1 MIDKMRCGLR
11 HVPTDLLTARGVA
24 EITVPSPADVLARER
39 SDVILLMSGGNGC
52 DAIAR
57 DRLIRTIRAKSERYL
72 FVATI

>member
-1 MIDKMRCGLR
+1 
-11 HVPTDLLTARGVA
+11 
-24 EITVPSPADVLARER
+24 
-39 SDVILLMSGGNGC
+39 VILLMSGGNGC